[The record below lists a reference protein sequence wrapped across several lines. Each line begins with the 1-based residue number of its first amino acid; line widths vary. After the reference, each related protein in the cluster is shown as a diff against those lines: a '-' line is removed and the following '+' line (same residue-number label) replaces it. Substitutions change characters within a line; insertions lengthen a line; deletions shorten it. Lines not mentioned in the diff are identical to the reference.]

1 MSSAASAFHEPGRQ
15 VSRSAKAHLEADN
28 NRNKPYV
35 PHDVITETSKT
46 ALTGLGAGFFIAALR
61 NATSRQNVGAWAS
74 SPAGPPSSVLPVRAV
89 SFFLRR
95 GREWRREGWERGEG
109 EGGFEP
115 NLYWRGDGDGDGDGI
130 VMREGEKEL
139 LS

>member
-61 NATSRQNVGAWAS
+61 NATSRQNVGAWGVFTRGAPLIGLAS
-74 SPAGPPSSVLPVRAV
+74 TCC
-89 SFFLRR
+89 FF
-95 GREWRREGWERGEG
+95 
-109 EGGFEP
+109 FFA
-115 NLYWRGDGDGDGDGI
+115 
-130 VMREGEKEL
+130 
-139 LS
+139 